1 MITKVL
7 VQNYALISELELD
20 LQHGMSVIT
29 GETGAGKSIILGALR
44 LVLGDRADTKVL
56 FNVDQKC
63 IVEIHFDVSK
73 YKLKE
78 LFQNN
83 DLDYFDECI
92 MRREILPSAKSRAFV
107 NDTPVN
113 LQTMKIVGD
122 ALVEMH
128 SQNDSLAFKD
138 TKFQFELLDA
148 YVGHDGL
155 VKEYQKLYQN
165 YLSVSKELEELRE
178 TEEKAKLDQDYFQ
191 FQLDEIEN
199 LKLKEGELEQI
210 NEELKVANKF
220 EQIQSA
226 LANGEEVLSGNDGIL
241 EQLSSLKQELS
252 KIQDINA
259 EYEALYNQINSVYL
273 ELDDASSNISRL
285 QGGEGF
291 DQERIHELNDRFN
304 AINLLLQKHRL
315 NDESELLEL
324 EKDLA
329 DKLGNITSL
338 DKRIN
343 DKNTELDKLKS
354 ELDARADV
362 LHKERL
368 KSSKPLAKEIQALLA
383 DMAME
388 HSEIRFELE
397 VADNLNRYGH
407 STLNVFFKA
416 NPGTP
421 EALLHKAASG
431 GELSRLVLAL
441 KSVLAARKAMPT
453 IIFDEIDTGVS
464 GAVASKMG
472 KIMREMGR
480 GIQVL
485 SISHLPQVAAM
496 AQHHYVV
503 KKSSTKDST
512 HTQISKVED
521 SERVNV
527 IAQMLSGETLA
538 DAAIDTAKDLLLSAN

>member
-1 MITKVL
+1 MITKVF

-20 LQHGMSVIT
+20 LQTGMSVIT

-44 LVLGDRADTKVL
+44 LVLGERADTKVL
-56 FNVDQKC
+56 FNADQKC
-63 IVEIHFDVSK
+63 IVEIHFDVSN
-73 YKLKE
+73 YSLKE
-78 LFQNN
+78 LYQSN

-92 MRREILPSAKSRAFV
+92 MRREILPSSKSRAFV

-113 LQTMKIVGD
+113 LQTMKVIGD

-138 TKFQFELLDA
+138 TNFQFDLLDA
-148 YVGHDGL
+148 YSGHDSA

-165 YLSVSKELEELRE
+165 YLVISKELEALRA

-191 FQLDEIEN
+191 FQLDEIEKLN
-199 LKLKEGELEQI
+199 LKVGELTQI
-210 NEELKVANKF
+210 GEELKVANKF
-220 EQIQSA
+220 EQIQS
-226 LANGEEVLSGNDGIL
+226 VLSGGEELLSGNGGLL
-241 EQLSSLKQELS
+241 EQLSILKQELS
-252 KIQDINA
+252 KIQDVNSDF
-259 EYEALYNQINSVYL
+259 ESLYNQVNSVYF
-273 ELDDASSNISRL
+273 ELDDAASNISRL
-285 QGGEGF
+285 QGSDGF
-291 DQERIHELNDRFN
+291 DEERMHELNDRFN
-304 AINLLLQKHRL
+304 AINQLLQKHRL
-315 NDESELLEL
+315 GDESELLDL

-329 DKLGNITSL
+329 EKLSNITSL
-338 DKRIN
+338 DQRIEE
-343 DKNTELDKLKS
+343 KSKELSELELELDK
-354 ELDARADV
+354 RANM

-368 KSSKPLAKEIQALLA
+368 SSAKPLASDIQKLLA

-388 HSEIRFELE
+388 HSQIRFEITE
-397 VADNLNRYGH
+397 AEKLNKHGR
-407 STLNVFFKA
+407 SSLNVYFKA

-441 KSVLAARKAMPT
+441 KSILASRKAMPT

-472 KIMREMGR
+472 KLMREMGKS
-480 GIQVL
+480 IQVL

-496 AQHHYVV
+496 AQHHYLV
-503 KKSSTKDST
+503 KKSSTKDAT
-512 HTQISKVED
+512 HTEIEKVED
-521 SERVNV
+521 NERVNV
-527 IAQMLSGETLA
+527 IAQMLSGEKLA